1 MKDLSKILCV
11 IDPTTNVQPAMNR
24 AAWLAQK
31 TGAKMELFICFYN
44 EYLSGKRLFDAPSLE
59 NTRQEVVERNLS
71 YLVSVADPLRSA
83 GIDVSVHVAWDHPLH
98 EGIVRRAIA
107 YGADIVFKDTHHHSV
122 LQRSIL
128 SNTDWNLIR
137 TCPMP
142 LWLVKPRDVLGRP
155 TILASVDPTNE
166 NDKPASLDTKI
177 LQYAELIS
185 SLTDGS
191 THAFHSFDP
200 RFALA
205 TANAFAPV
213 SMDYTKVESEMREQ
227 HSQAFNKL
235 LDNHQFDKENRHL
248 VSGATHERLP
258 ELVDK
263 LSADLVVMG
272 AISRNRWQR
281 LFIGA
286 TAEKTL
292 EYLPCDLLV
301 VKPEW
306 FRTPV
311 TDEMI
316 EQVA

>member
-1 MKDLSKILCV
+1 MKDTSKILCV
-11 IDPTTNVQPAMNR
+11 VDPTTSVQPAMNR

-31 TGAKMELFICFYN
+31 TGAQLELFICFYN
-44 EYLSGKRLFDAPSLE
+44 EYLSGKRLFDAPSIE
-59 NTRQEVVERNLS
+59 NTRQEVVDRNLS

-107 YGADIVFKDTHHHSV
+107 YGADVIFKDTHHHSV

-142 LWLVKPRDVLGRP
+142 LWLVKPRDMASSP
-155 TILASVDPTNE
+155 TVLASVDPTNE
-166 NDKPASLDTKI
+166 NDKPAALDAKI
-177 LQYAELIS
+177 LKFAESIGRLANG
-185 SLTDGS
+185 T
-191 THAFHSFDP
+191 THAFHAFDP

-213 SMDYTKVESEMREQ
+213 SMDYTKVESEMQEQ
-227 HSQAFNKL
+227 HSQAFNEL
-235 LDNHQFDKENRHL
+235 LDSLDFDKDSRHL
-248 VSGATHERLP
+248 ASGATHERLP
-258 ELVDK
+258 ELVDS

-272 AISRNRWQR
+272 AISRNRWER

-292 EYLPCDLLV
+292 EYLSCDLLV

-306 FRTPV
+306 FKTPV
-311 TDEMI
+311 TGEMI